1 MHDAWLHWSV
11 TDRCNLNCHYCISFD
26 SDAKTHDEI
35 FKIDIPALIKTLDK
49 TNKVFRIGFVG
60 GEPFLIPNIVEA
72 CTEITKKHY
81 ISFNTNLTS
90 SNIKEFSKKI
100 NPEKVLGIHA
110 SLHIKELEKHN
121 LLNRYIDNFL
131 LCKEKGFVINAV
143 EVAHPSLLSQVKEY
157 KKKFQ
162 RKKINIKFGEYIGE
176 YNGKKYPESYTTKER
191 NIFALS
197 KENIKVHNQK
207 GKVCNAGYN
216 VGIVCQNGDIFQCY
230 EIREKLGNIY
240 EENIIFKDKPII
252 CPIEFC
258 GCPLKSYDEHLFEKA
273 TGIKSNRFSVI
284 GLLTRRI
291 DAREVPE
298 LLTKILTRSIKMFS
312 PRS

>member
-1 MHDAWLHWSV
+1 
-11 TDRCNLNCHYCISFD
+11 
-26 SDAKTHDEI
+26 
-35 FKIDIPALIKTLDK
+35 
-49 TNKVFRIGFVG
+49 
-60 GEPFLIPNIVEA
+60 
-72 CTEITKKHY
+72 
-81 ISFNTNLTS
+81 
-90 SNIKEFSKKI
+90 
-100 NPEKVLGIHA
+100 
-110 SLHIKELEKHN
+110 
-121 LLNRYIDNFL
+121 
-131 LCKEKGFVINAV
+131 
-143 EVAHPSLLSQVKEY
+143 
-157 KKKFQ
+157 
-162 RKKINIKFGEYIGE
+162 
-176 YNGKKYPESYTTKER
+176 
-191 NIFALS
+191 
-197 KENIKVHNQK
+197 VHNQK